1 MIKIIPDHEGWLTQ
15 WDKNRTV
22 LVSGLDLTEYPDAV
36 IQFSSPNDGVDK
48 AYVIKPYVGD
58 DGLVHA
64 KFPNILLTVS
74 GRIDVFVYRD
84 DHTCVRGVFVVA
96 PREKPDDYIYEE
108 TEVLKYED
116 IVERL
121 DELETQKEDKAN
133 KVTTVDDNS
142 DDEHYPTAKAVY
154 KAIPKSL
161 KNPYSL
167 TFTGA
172 VTGSYDGSK
181 PMTFN
186 IPVGGSGTDIS
197 LGVTGASVGDIIKVK
212 QVDADGKP
220 TEWEA
225 AEMPEKLPNTHTL
238 TFTGAASG
246 SYDGSAPLTV
256 NIPSGEGGGYVDKN
270 LRHIATVAVTS
281 GTTSYSVT
289 ADSDGTAFSL
299 MNVYILVSSYFG
311 TAGSYLQVKL
321 NNKELPRAYGE
332 RGSQQ
337 VIELEKMG
345 DLQKLTVRAKP
356 SYINKYFGDYY
367 NGQNAVNS
375 ISFWTVAAETDATIE
390 IYGVDA

>member
-186 IPVGGSGTDIS
+186 IPSGGGGTDIS
-197 LGVTGASVGDIIKVK
+197 LGLTGAAVGDIIKVK
-212 QVDADGKP
+212 SVDESGKP

-225 AEMPEKLPNTHTL
+225 AEMSSGYLKDTEMTITGDATNAVLEFSGIFKRMLVCVDTSNSESLDSETSR
-238 TFTGAASG
+238 TFYCGFNDETTYAGYASKYNKGQKSWFEAVYIGDGRYNMFEWVGGHFYAANSVVCVPLGPTSVDGVSSFKINQYG
-246 SYDGSAPLTV
+246 SVV
-256 NIPSGEGGGYVDKN
+256 NLNGI
-270 LRHIATVAVTS
+270 T
-281 GTTSYSVT
+281 VT
-289 ADSDGTAFSL
+289 AYRVG
-299 MNVYILVSSYFG
+299 
-311 TAGSYLQVKL
+311 
-321 NNKELPRAYGE
+321 
-332 RGSQQ
+332 
-337 VIELEKMG
+337 
-345 DLQKLTVRAKP
+345 
-356 SYINKYFGDYY
+356 
-367 NGQNAVNS
+367 
-375 ISFWTVAAETDATIE
+375 
-390 IYGVDA
+390 